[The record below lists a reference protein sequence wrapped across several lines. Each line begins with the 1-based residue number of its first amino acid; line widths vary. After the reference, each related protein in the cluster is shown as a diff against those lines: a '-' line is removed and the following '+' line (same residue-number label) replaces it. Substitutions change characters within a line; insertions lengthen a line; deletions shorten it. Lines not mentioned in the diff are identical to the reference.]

1 MNKINDESPGGQ
13 QHASVSCRSTYL
25 QSSIILAR
33 DDLTPRTDLDGSWRA
48 ILLLA
53 LNKLAFTSMGL
64 WVFVLRRTVNIF
76 FEACQ

>member
-1 MNKINDESPGGQ
+1 MMNLQEAN
-13 QHASVSCRSTYL
+13 STL
-25 QSSIILAR
+25 QFLA
-33 DDLTPRTDLDGSWRA
+33 DPLICKVPSFWHEMTWTPRTDLDGSWRA